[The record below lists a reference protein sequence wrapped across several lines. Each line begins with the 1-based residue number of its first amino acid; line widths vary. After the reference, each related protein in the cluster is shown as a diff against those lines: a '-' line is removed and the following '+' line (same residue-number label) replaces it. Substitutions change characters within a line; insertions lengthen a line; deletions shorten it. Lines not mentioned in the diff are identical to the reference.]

1 MVPTNAD
8 SSSWNEKL
16 YTPLRLFWFV
26 LNFINVKIFEITMSL
41 NKVGIQLPEKPKL
54 TYMDKVPTY
63 ASNLKPPKMAKR
75 LTLMRG
81 PELIHNEFIH
91 KQYGIVVSIK
101 IFK

>member
-1 MVPTNAD
+1 
-8 SSSWNEKL
+8 
-16 YTPLRLFWFV
+16 
-26 LNFINVKIFEITMSL
+26 MSL

-54 TYMDKVPTY
+54 PYMDKVPTY

-101 IFK
+101 IFKWRGKIKIKIMYMNRHSVEAG